1 MFSNLSAG
9 TIIISLADCTNHEY
23 CMDLSLA
30 GPVTTPGVIHSITSG
45 AYTLLHMN
53 TTTTLAMTQI
63 NNDHNS
69 LHETS
74 YQHNLVLP
82 EG

>member
-1 MFSNLSAG
+1 
-9 TIIISLADCTNHEY
+9 
-23 CMDLSLA
+23 MDLSLA

-74 YQHNLVLP
+74 YQHT
-82 EG
+82 